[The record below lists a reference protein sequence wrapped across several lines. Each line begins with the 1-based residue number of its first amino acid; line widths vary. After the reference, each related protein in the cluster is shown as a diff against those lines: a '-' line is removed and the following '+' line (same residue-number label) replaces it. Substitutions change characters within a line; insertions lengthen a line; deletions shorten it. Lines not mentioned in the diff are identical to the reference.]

1 MTKLF
6 RSFLIFFLFL
16 KLQVTVLQHWQNHPP
31 SSTVGHQK
39 QRVIEQTP
47 IWCHHCPGWSQCF
60 LKHPDRS
67 AKKDTESQA
76 INKWIVVS
84 TQTTALFRATNF
96 FQKESKLLFY
106 QLTKL
111 YSYELQPPSPWFIL
125 H

>member
-1 MTKLF
+1 MH
-6 RSFLIFFLFL
+6 IF
-16 KLQVTVLQHWQNHPP
+16 
-31 SSTVGHQK
+31 
-39 QRVIEQTP
+39 EQTP
-47 IWCHHCPGWSQCF
+47 VWCHHCPGWCF
-60 LKHPDRS
+60 LKHPGRS

-96 FQKESKLLFY
+96 FQKEFKLLFY

-111 YSYELQPPSPWFIL
+111 YSYEPQPPSPWFIL